1 MLNYHCSHK
10 QNRCDYYQS
19 QLLFGIMLVMMFV
32 MMLMMMFMMMLML
45 VMTTCLTFYF
55 SHTNIV
61 LLFLSGCKGTNIP
74 LQPGCKVYK
83 KGLSSRQAPP
93 YLTKQILI

>member
-19 QLLFGIMLVMMFV
+19 QLLFGITLVVMLMLMMV
-32 MMLMMMFMMMLML
+32 MLMMMFML
-45 VMTTCLTFYF
+45 VMTTRLTFYF

-61 LLFLSGCKGTNIP
+61 LLFLSGCKGTNLA

-83 KGLSSRQAPP
+83 KGLSSRQAP
-93 YLTKQILI
+93 LI